1 MNDDEAAGYL
11 QQALNQVVPG
21 TTVSR
26 LDPDEVLRDVL
37 EMDSLD
43 FLTFAEQL
51 SALSG
56 LRVDEDDY
64 PALATTRSCVRF
76 LTSRAAQ
83 PAGPGG

>member
-26 LDPDEVLRDVL
+26 MDPDEPLRDAL

-43 FLTFAEQL
+43 FLSFAEQL

-64 PALATTRSCVRF
+64 PALATPRSCIGF
-76 LTSRAAQ
+76 LRSRAVR
-83 PAGPGG
+83 PAAPGG